1 MACSCKNAQRIK
13 DANEGKIE
21 ISLLERGFYF
31 FKKLLLFIFAIC
43 LGIVVTPIIIV
54 MIIYGIV
61 FKNRG
66 NITIP
71 NKVLNMLK
79 SNP

>member
-1 MACSCKNAQRIK
+1 
-13 DANEGKIE
+13 
-21 ISLLERGFYF
+21 
-31 FKKLLLFIFAIC
+31 
-43 LGIVVTPIIIV
+43 

-79 SNP
+79 SNPWTRITGYILTQ